1 MLAKLDFGD
10 RRILQVAR
18 EIAIDI
24 QPLDRILQS
33 VGMTREEFHNV
44 KQTEYFKNL
53 LVEETSK
60 WNSAKNTHERVK
72 IKASVV
78 IEDYLEEAHRVLHD
92 PEETLS
98 GRAEIAKL
106 LAKLAGMDKTG
117 GDIGAAGERISI
129 TINMGNEK
137 VEVARE
143 VKTIDHSAMEDY

>member
-1 MLAKLDFGD
+1 MLAPLEFGD

-24 QPLDRILQS
+24 QPLEKILHS
-33 VGMTREEFHNV
+33 VGMTREEFNDV
-44 KQTEYFKNL
+44 RQTEYFKNI

-60 WNSAKNTHERVK
+60 WNSAVNTHERVK

-92 PEETLS
+92 RNETLS

-106 LAKLAGMDKTG
+106 LAKLAGMGMTNAEAG
-117 GDIGAAGERISI
+117 VGAEKIAI
-129 TINMGNEK
+129 TINMGDQK

-143 VKTIDHSAMEDY
+143 MKTIDHSVMEDY